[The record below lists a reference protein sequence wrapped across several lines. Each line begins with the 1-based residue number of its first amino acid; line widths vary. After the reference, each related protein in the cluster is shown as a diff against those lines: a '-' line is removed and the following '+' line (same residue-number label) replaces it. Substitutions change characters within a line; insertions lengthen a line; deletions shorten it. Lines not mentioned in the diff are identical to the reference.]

1 MKIITQISIFDY
13 SKIEILGDLERCK
26 LLIDNISDEKIV
38 KKLIE
43 IRGKGRNDYP
53 IIALWNSILIMPLI
67 ECSTVE
73 QLRRELS
80 RNRDLRK
87 LCGFR
92 DAEYYYGKCKLVPPP
107 KSYTNLFKNLKNIE
121 PLLKECFNEL
131 RDFMYDNLKDFG
143 KEVGEDG
150 KIFLSKS
157 KGPNKNGCIDDGRCD
172 MDADFTIKE
181 NYYKDPKT
189 GESKARKKTY
199 FGYRYHLL
207 ADVNYELPVE
217 YTVTKASVGERD
229 ELKKHIEMLNNEK
242 VEKIET
248 LSADKGYDGKTLI
261 TYLVNK
267 GIKPIIDIRCQWRD
281 GEKTKQYKDTDL
293 LYTYDGKVSIID
305 ENNENIPLKYLGYDK
320 VKNTLRYQ
328 HKSNVYSIDIN
339 YDKRIFTQIARDSKK
354 WKRIYNKRTALERIN
369 GRFDRDFNLENH
381 KIRGLKK
388 ATVLIDIMMIGM
400 MAMAKGHI
408 LNNHPEN
415 IRKLKSM

>member
-1 MKIITQISIFDY
+1 M
-13 SKIEILGDLERCK
+13 
-26 LLIDNISDEKIV
+26 
-38 KKLIE
+38 
-43 IRGKGRNDYP
+43 
-53 IIALWNSILIMPLI
+53 
-67 ECSTVE
+67 
-73 QLRRELS
+73 
-80 RNRDLRK
+80 
-87 LCGFR
+87 
-92 DAEYYYGKCKLVPPP
+92 
-107 KSYTNLFKNLKNIE
+107 
-121 PLLKECFNEL
+121 
-131 RDFMYDNLKDFG
+131 
-143 KEVGEDG
+143 
-150 KIFLSKS
+150 SKS

-242 VEKIET
+242 VET

-381 KIRGLKK
+381 KVRGLKK